1 MKNKEISKKYLTA
14 ALLLYCIGAVFILV
28 LIWALTRLKGENTL
42 SLNAA
47 LAVSALC
54 PLVPLGS
61 YTGFVRAGLKIKE
74 IKTKH
79 AVLLVA
85 FYPLVLVFVTVYG
98 IVMIIPSLVSSIINL
113 TRG

>member
-1 MKNKEISKKYLTA
+1 MKNKELSKKYLTA
-14 ALLLYCIGAVFILV
+14 ALLLYFIGAAFIFA
-28 LIWALTRLKGENTL
+28 LIWALIRLKGESALTFNQ
-42 SLNAA
+42 A
-47 LAVSALC
+47 LAVSALL
-54 PLVPLGS
+54 PLLPLGS
-61 YTGFVRAGLKIKE
+61 YTGFVRAGLKLKE

-85 FYPLVLVFVTVYG
+85 FYPLVLVFVTAYG